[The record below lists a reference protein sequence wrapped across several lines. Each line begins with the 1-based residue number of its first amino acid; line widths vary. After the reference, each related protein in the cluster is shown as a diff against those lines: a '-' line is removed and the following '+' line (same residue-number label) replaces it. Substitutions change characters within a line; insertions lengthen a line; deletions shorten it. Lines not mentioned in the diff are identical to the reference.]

1 MKVIKLT
8 ESELSHIIRR
18 VIRTEQDSE
27 NENSETPKM
36 DTLVA
41 LKKFIRGDVS
51 KDDLYNVDDTI
62 YHIETKQPLGQ
73 SIITVKFD
81 SEKEFLDLIDIDEQD
96 SWFMS
101 ALNSYDGYQF
111 MDSYQ
116 IEQDFKDGYNVY
128 YELNDENNETLK
140 SIAQTILPEKEFN
153 IQDEEYKSEL
163 SNTLLELFPTEMDYI
178 LGDYQSEKDY
188 EMNTVAKETIKK
200 EFNDPL
206 DEIGVKLNY
215 DMDEVEVVIGDL
227 YMNALQSNMYGSNT
241 KEMVIKLIQN
251 GIGDSPGGWYENSYE
266 FQDDNYFDI
275 KSFNNEVERQFEKI
289 IEKLEE
295 QSDEFYTIKD
305 YVEFKNRITS
315 KYKLKTWYQSPKDEN
330 IKFMINSLEWPSM
343 TIKMM
348 VNDSR
353 SPYGKNIDLDE
364 EGFNNFLYQYSLD
377 GLENNK

>member
-27 NENSETPKM
+27 NEDSETPKM

-62 YHIETKQPLGQ
+62 YYIETKQPLGQ

-96 SWFMS
+96 SWFMT
-101 ALNSYDGYQF
+101 ALNSYDGYEF

-128 YELNDENNETLK
+128 YELNDENKETLK

-153 IQDEEYKSEL
+153 IQDEEYRSEL
-163 SNTLLELFPTEMDYI
+163 SNTLLELFPNEIGYI

-227 YMNALQSNMYGSNT
+227 YVNALQSNMYGSNT

-330 IKFMINSLEWPSM
+330 IKFMINSLEWTSM